1 MRLMRISLVVD
12 SLFMGD
18 LVERR
23 EDEEREEEEKEDG

>member
-1 MRLMRISLVVD
+1 MRISLVVD

-23 EDEEREEEEKEDG
+23 EDEEREEEEEEDG